1 MSATYLPPEQQPE
14 AGPTELE
21 ARAAE
26 LHTEAIH
33 QAWHNQGAIPMGAPL
48 CAICAER
55 EQERLANEFNRPR
68 LPNGPLEE
76 PQAATDRPEAPLPS
90 QDAAPVPQQ
99 ATPAP
104 AAQPVGPA
112 QAQWDQPRAWQQP
125 PSMSPSWQ
133 PTVYG
138 TPPYPPQQ
146 TYLPP
151 YAPPQPPKSPKG
163 LRAAIFTVIG
173 LVVVIG
179 VAVAAV
185 TLSGGGSAAAS
196 AATQWHTWVE
206 SGGRA
211 ALSRYTSDFR
221 SWDDATYC
229 ATTKVVA
236 QSLVD
241 DTQAVLAVTSPLPES
256 VSSPLQ
262 SWANH
267 SRGAFQAD
275 IAYCSTSTRVERR
288 VRDRVD
294 LPLRAQRC
302 ERVPDRAAE
311 HTPRGRSPRGRPGA
325 PAEQQRHRQ
334 RNCLTPRTSSGRG
347 LYRQSPTS

>member
-1 MSATYLPPEQQPE
+1 M
-14 AGPTELE
+14 
-21 ARAAE
+21 
-26 LHTEAIH
+26 
-33 QAWHNQGAIPMGAPL
+33 
-48 CAICAER
+48 
-55 EQERLANEFNRPR
+55 
-68 LPNGPLEE
+68 
-76 PQAATDRPEAPLPS
+76 
-90 QDAAPVPQQ
+90 
-99 ATPAP
+99 
-104 AAQPVGPA
+104 
-112 QAQWDQPRAWQQP
+112 
-125 PSMSPSWQ
+125 
-133 PTVYG
+133 
-138 TPPYPPQQ
+138 
-146 TYLPP
+146 
-151 YAPPQPPKSPKG
+151 G

-179 VAVAAV
+179 VTVAAV

-275 IAYCSTSTRVERR
+275 IAYCSTSTGSSAESETESTYRSERSAANASLTELR
-288 VRDRVD
+288 ST
-294 LPLRAQRC
+294 LRAAG
-302 ERVPDRAAE
+302 VPEADLE
-311 HTPRGRSPRGRPGA
+311 LLPS
-325 PAEQQRHRQ
+325 
-334 RNCLTPRTSSGRG
+334 SSGTDSG
-347 LYRQSPTS
+347 TA